1 VRNGQSE
8 DFIDRYLELTEYLP
22 THRIYRLW
30 GALALLAGAT
40 QRRIWTEYDGKVL
53 WSNLFIVLVGRP
65 TAKKSNALDPVKRLY
80 SRTRRTNGKPAFH
93 MVPDNITGPA
103 MIKFVGEKAKEQDPL
118 ETGELLEYSPVVWP
132 VDEFADFCPKD
143 DSAFMSE
150 LCTLYNSA
158 EEYAQGR
165 IIRGD
170 ILLRAPI
177 LTAIIAAQPATLESI
192 LGSLAWDQGFCSRL
206 IMVHA
211 DRMESRYPF
220 IPIPKNTELNLMPE
234 LAAIRELYGQY
245 FPSQAFKDD
254 FWRWK
259 QEGFLPRPEHTK
271 LVNYV
276 DRREIYFMKLAMLSA
291 VSRGSKIALE
301 TFDLD
306 RARDWLLEAE
316 ALMPHIFDAMG
327 MAGSD
332 QKVLLEVHRQLIIQ
346 YRRTKLGFRE
356 AKVRAALNRFIHS
369 SQVLAAWT
377 SMKDQELF
385 RLDHSGYYVPVELEE
400 DGPTV

>member
-1 VRNGQSE
+1 
-8 DFIDRYLELTEYLP
+8 
-22 THRIYRLW
+22 
-30 GALALLAGAT
+30 
-40 QRRIWTEYDGKVL
+40 
-53 WSNLFIVLVGRP
+53 
-65 TAKKSNALDPVKRLY
+65 
-80 SRTRRTNGKPAFH
+80 
-93 MVPDNITGPA
+93 
-103 MIKFVGEKAKEQDPL
+103 
-118 ETGELLEYSPVVWP
+118 
-132 VDEFADFCPKD
+132 
-143 DSAFMSE
+143 
-150 LCTLYNSA
+150 
-158 EEYAQGR
+158 
-165 IIRGD
+165 
-170 ILLRAPI
+170 
-177 LTAIIAAQPATLESI
+177 
-192 LGSLAWDQGFCSRL
+192 
-206 IMVHA
+206 
-211 DRMESRYPF
+211 
-220 IPIPKNTELNLMPE
+220 
-234 LAAIRELYGQY
+234 
-245 FPSQAFKDD
+245 
-254 FWRWK
+254 
-259 QEGFLPRPEHTK
+259 
-271 LVNYV
+271 
-276 DRREIYFMKLAMLSA
+276 MKLAMLSA